1 MPGAVPR
8 LVLFVR
14 RGCTLCEDLHHDL
27 LHYRDELR
35 FELELVDIDRDP
47 QLRRVYDTRVPVLVR
62 DGREICH
69 YYLDPVALRSALTAE

>member
-35 FELELVDIDRDP
+35 FELELVDIDRAP
-47 QLRRVYDTRVPVLVR
+47 QLRCAYDTRVPVLVY
-62 DGREICH
+62 GEREICH
-69 YYLDPVALRSALTAE
+69 YFLDPVALRDALVAQ